1 MKKVLCAALLFL
13 PFTMFGQS
21 PFDGTWKTDMAASK
35 LSHKPYLFS
44 VKDGMYDCESC
55 VPKIN
60 VKADGQDQPVNG
72 QPYDMLSVKLT
83 NPNTLQTAAKKAGK
97 PTFEQTRTL
106 SQDGKT
112 LTIATTTYPAD
123 GSQPFKTEAKFTR
136 VSTGPAGSDAISGS
150 WRVEGVNEDA
160 AGLTSTWKLSG
171 DTLSMS
177 TPTGES
183 WEAKFDG
190 KDYPVKGVYANETV
204 SVKKLGDHS
213 VEVTLKRDGKVY
225 SVDKLTVAPDG
236 KKMTTV
242 SDNKWTGRV
251 STYIDEKQ

>member
-1 MKKVLCAALLFL
+1 
-13 PFTMFGQS
+13 
-21 PFDGTWKTDMAASK
+21 MAASK
-35 LSHKPYLFS
+35 LSHKPYVFS

-55 VPKIN
+55 VPKIT
-60 VKADGQDQPVNG
+60 VKADGQDQPVSG
-72 QPYDMLSVKLT
+72 QPYDMLSVKLAD
-83 NPNTLQTAAKKAGK
+83 PNTLQTAAKKAGK

-112 LTIATTTYPAD
+112 LTVATTTYPAD
-123 GSQPFKTEAKFTR
+123 GSQPFKTEVKIHPGLEGARRSRTR
-136 VSTGPAGSDAISGS
+136 FPDPGELTASVRIRPALPRRGRY
-150 WRVEGVNEDA
+150 RVIPSA
-160 AGLTSTWKLSG
+160 CQ
-171 DTLSMS
+171 

-204 SVKKLGDHS
+204 SVKKLGDRAM
-213 VEVTLKRDGKVY
+213 EVTEKRDGKVY
-225 SVDKLTVAPDG
+225 SVDKVTVAADG

-242 SDNKWTGRV
+242 NDNKWTGRV